1 MDDLRKR
8 ALELGAE
15 KAKIIDTHTI
25 VVEEWVRWKCLYGC
39 QFYEKDAFHPPYA
52 PDAESTKKTLTGY
65 KKAILMNGPEANP
78 LTEAAIR
85 LEGEAY
91 TKGYYKAF
99 AFAAL
104 PTAASAS

>member
-1 MDDLRKR
+1 MEDLLQR

-15 KAKIIDTHTI
+15 KAKIIDANTI
-25 VVEEWVRWKCLYGC
+25 IVEEWVRWKCLYGC
-39 QFYEKDAFHPPYA
+39 QFYDKDAFHPPYA
-52 PDAESTKKTLTGY
+52 PDAESTKKVLTGY
-65 KKAILMNGPEANP
+65 KKAILMNGPDANP

-91 TKGYYKAF
+91 MNGYYKAF

-104 PTAASAS
+104 PSAASAS